1 MQLTQWTDYS
11 LRVLMYCAAT
21 QGRAALPTV
30 GEIAQTH
37 GISRS
42 HLTKVVMTLSAQGW
56 LETTR
61 GRGGGLRLLVPA
73 EQIRVGEVVRQSEA
87 DFHLVECFEPSAN
100 TCRMVGRCRLQSVL
114 GQAMEAYLRVLDGAT
129 LADLVQQPP
138 ASARV
143 RWVPGLPDPALLS
156 TRPSAG

>member
-1 MQLTQWTDYS
+1 MRLTQRTDYS

-30 GEIAQTH
+30 AEIAQAH

-42 HLTKVVMTLSAQGW
+42 HLTKIVMALSASGW

-61 GRGGGLRLLVPA
+61 GRGGGLRLLRPA
-73 EQIRVGEVVRQSEA
+73 AQIRLGDVVRQTEA
-87 DFHLVECFEPSAN
+87 DFQLVECFDAAGN
-100 TCRMVGRCRLQSVL
+100 TCRMGGRCRLQSVL
-114 GQAMEAYLRVLDGAT
+114 GQAMDACLAVLDGVT
-129 LADLVQQPP
+129 LADLVAP
-138 ASARV
+138 AAAARL

-156 TRPSAG
+156 ARPVAG